1 MTKEDVLRRFF
12 GHSAFRPL
20 QSEIID
26 SLLSGQDTLAVLPT
40 GAGKSVCFQVPALM
54 KPGVT
59 LVISPLVALMKDQVR
74 ALQQNGIPAAFLSAG
89 MSEHERDRLFRRLR
103 RGECKLLYIAP
114 ERLRSPRFLAL
125 LRELTV
131 PFLVVDEAH
140 CVSQWGHDFRPAY
153 LEISGLI
160 NKMPVRPVVCACTA
174 TATARVRDDICAS
187 LQLQNANRFVA
198 SFDRA
203 NLFLSVRRVTAQTK
217 YGVLRQYLQKYAL
230 QSGIVYCATRRTV
243 DELFA
248 RLSAEGFSVCRYHAG
263 LSLDER
269 KASQEAFMADEKRVI
284 LCTNAF
290 GMGID
295 KRNVAFV
302 VHVQMPADLESYYQE
317 AGRAGRD
324 GKKAACVLL
333 YDPHDLSLQRFLIEH
348 AAQDGKEDAHGA
360 LQQRL
365 RLARLQQMR
374 DYACASTCLR
384 KVLLRY
390 FGEDAPE
397 RCGYCAVCCAQKEQ
411 AVSAPAPAAPQPDR
425 ALLGRL
431 VMLTKRIAQ
440 INGVPPFAVFTN
452 RTLEHMAACKPKTA
466 QEFAALDGV
475 SERKAQKYAAIFL
488 KEILKSNS

>member
-1 MTKEDVLRRFF
+1 MTKEGVLRRYF
-12 GHSAFRPL
+12 GHNSFRPL

-26 SLLSGQDTLAVLPT
+26 SLLSGRDTLAVLST

-59 LVISPLVALMKDQVR
+59 LVISPLVALMKDQVS

-89 MSEHERDRLFRRLR
+89 MSEHERDSLFRQLR
-103 RGECKLLYIAP
+103 RGAYKLLYIAP

-125 LRELTV
+125 LEELTV
-131 PFLVVDEAH
+131 PLLVVDEAH

-153 LEISGLI
+153 LEIAKLI
-160 NKMPVRPVVCACTA
+160 DRMPVRPAVCACTA

-187 LQLQNANRFVA
+187 LQMQNANRFVA

-203 NLFLSVRRVTAQTK
+203 NLFFSVRCVTAQTK
-217 YGVLRQYLQKYAL
+217 YGVLRQYLQKHTA
-230 QSGIVYCATRRTV
+230 QSGIVYCATRRAV
-243 DELFA
+243 DDLFA

-263 LSLDER
+263 LPLDER
-269 KASQEAFMADEKRVI
+269 KAAQEAFMTNTKRVI

-302 VHVQMPADLESYYQE
+302 VHAQMPADLESYYQE
-317 AGRAGRD
+317 AGRAGR
-324 GKKAACVLL
+324 GGEKAECVLL
-333 YDPHDLSLQRFLIEH
+333 YDPHDVALQRFLIEH
-348 AAQDGKEDAHGA
+348 AAQDAEKDDRSA

-374 DYACASTCLR
+374 DYARATTCLR

-390 FGEDAPE
+390 FGEDAPD
-397 RCGYCAVCCAQKEQ
+397 RCENCAVCCAQKEQ
-411 AVSAPAPAAPQPDR
+411 TAVPDPTNKPQPDA
-425 ALLGRL
+425 ALLQRL
-431 VMLTKRIAQ
+431 VLLTQRIANT
-440 INGVPPFAVFTN
+440 NGVPSFAVFTN
-452 RTLEHMAACKPKTA
+452 RTLERMAVFKPKNA